1 MEKKSL
7 KQKII
12 IGTAQLKSN
21 YGISNLIN
29 NKYKTDKAISLLNYC
44 VKKKI
49 RRFDTAP
56 GYKNEKF
63 IGNFFKNYCNT
74 KINPLFITKIPTLKN
89 FEDRKKIDIIK
100 RSVNSS
106 LNLLKHEIDT
116 ILFHDQQDTD
126 FVKRNLDLIK
136 KIFGEFK
143 INSFGFSIYDLKF
156 YNKIKNLNY
165 DLTIQVPTNI
175 INDIYLKKKF
185 NKNLKIIGRSVFL
198 QGLLLNQKIK
208 RGYHKELYKSHN
220 KYLEYMSKNSLNL
233 LSLSTSI
240 FSSKQISS
248 FVLGVDSVDQLKK
261 ILNNKPTLKKNKNHI
276 KKVKSFF
283 RKNQLYDPRKWSISS

>member
-1 MEKKSL
+1 MEKRSL
-7 KQKII
+7 KEKII

-21 YGISNLIN
+21 YGISNFIKK
-29 NKYKTDKAISLLNYC
+29 KYKIDKAISLLNYC
-44 VKKKI
+44 VKKKL
-49 RRFDTAP
+49 RRFDIAP
-56 GYKNEKF
+56 GYNNEKF
-63 IGNFFKNYCNT
+63 IGDFFKNYSNNKT
-74 KINPLFITKIPTLKN
+74 HPLFISKIPTLKN

-100 RSVNSS
+100 KSVNSS
-106 LNLLKHEIDT
+106 LNLLKHDIDT

-126 FVKRNLDLIK
+126 FVKKNLDLTK
-136 KIFGEFK
+136 KIFEELK
-143 INSFGFSIYDLKF
+143 INKFGFSIYDLKF

-175 INDIYLKKKF
+175 LNDIYLNKKF

-220 KYLEYMSKNSLNL
+220 KYLEYTNENSLNL

-261 ILNNKPTLKKNKNHI
+261 ILNIKPSLKKNKNHI

-283 RKNQLYDPRKWSISS
+283 RKNQLYDPRKWIINS